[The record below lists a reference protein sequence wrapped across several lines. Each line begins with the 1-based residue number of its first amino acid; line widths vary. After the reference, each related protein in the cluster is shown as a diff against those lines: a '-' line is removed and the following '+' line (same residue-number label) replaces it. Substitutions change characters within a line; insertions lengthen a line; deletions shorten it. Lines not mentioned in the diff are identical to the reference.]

1 MFSML
6 LSAVILILA
15 GVLVQTLQQQDKLK
29 KALYKYETLSDRE
42 KYQKRLESDINF
54 LESDI
59 NAKKNELISLDSQKD
74 TIHIQ
79 VRKLKQQLSN
89 FEEEEHIQSFG
100 FYKPKYDLIS
110 SDDYAIQLKNIE
122 LQQKQMIKNE
132 TAAICGTPWVVKDS
146 RKEGKKMEK
155 SFIKL
160 VLTTFNI
167 ECEGILI
174 KVKHSNII
182 QSEDKIIRSF
192 KKLNKLSEVTD
203 CNITQDYLE
212 LKIRELQIKYEMECK
227 RQEEREFKQAVI
239 QENKQ
244 RDSVEKAR
252 REIEVTEERE
262 QQHLQELEQFQRDIL
277 QLEGEKRNQLELK
290 IKQLEQQV
298 SQDIND
304 KENAISRSKMIKS
317 GIIFVISNIGS
328 LGRDVYR
335 LSMTKSS
342 KPDEYIS
349 TMTPIVPFPFDVHL
363 KIFSEDA
370 IDTLKLLHQRFYD
383 RRINIINERRE
394 FFRVTLDEIY
404 NAVQDIAKQTG
415 TLTILHD
422 EKAPQAY
429 EYRRTQATQK
439 RQASN
444 IQDVYSLEIENDATA

>member
-15 GVLVQTLQQQDKLK
+15 GILVQTLQQQKKLK
-29 KALYKYETLSDRE
+29 KALYKYESLSDRE
-42 KYQKRLESDINF
+42 KYQKGLESDINF

-59 NAKKNELISLDSQKD
+59 NAKKNELISLDSEKD

-89 FEEEEHIQSFG
+89 LEEEEYIQSFG
-100 FYKPKYDLIS
+100 FYKPKYDLVS
-110 SDDYAIQLKNIE
+110 SGDYVIQLKNVE
-122 LQQKQMIKNE
+122 SQQKQMIKNG

-146 RKEGKKMEK
+146 RKEGEKMAK

-167 ECEGILI
+167 ECEDILI

-182 QSEDKIIRSF
+182 QSEDKIRRSF

-212 LKIRELQIKYEMECK
+212 LKIREIQIKYEMECK
-227 RQEEREFKQAVI
+227 RQEERELKQAVL

-252 REIEVTEERE
+252 REIEIAEERE
-262 QQHLQELEQFQRDIL
+262 QQHLRELEQFKRDVL

-290 IKQLEQQV
+290 IQQLEKQV

-304 KENAISRSKMIKS
+304 KENAISRSKMVKS

-328 LGRDVYR
+328 LGRDIYR

-342 KPDEYIS
+342 KPAEGVTIW
-349 TMTPIVPFPFDVHL
+349 L
-363 KIFSEDA
+363 KM
-370 IDTLKLLHQRFYD
+370 
-383 RRINIINERRE
+383 
-394 FFRVTLDEIY
+394 
-404 NAVQDIAKQTG
+404 
-415 TLTILHD
+415 
-422 EKAPQAY
+422 
-429 EYRRTQATQK
+429 
-439 RQASN
+439 
-444 IQDVYSLEIENDATA
+444 IEW